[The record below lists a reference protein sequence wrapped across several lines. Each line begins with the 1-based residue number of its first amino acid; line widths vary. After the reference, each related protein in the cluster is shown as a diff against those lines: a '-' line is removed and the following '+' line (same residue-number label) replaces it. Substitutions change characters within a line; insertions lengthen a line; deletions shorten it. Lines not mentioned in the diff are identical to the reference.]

1 MPIVGMFDEIKDKAT
16 ELIKG
21 NADKVDDA
29 IDKAGDA
36 VDEKTGGQYADKV
49 DMAQEKA
56 KEAVEGL
63 STEG

>member
-1 MPIVGMFDEIKDKAT
+1 MGMFDEIKDKAT

-56 KEAVEGL
+56 KEVAEGL
-63 STEG
+63 GNEG